1 MNYAIVRFT
10 VSRALAGSLIPAF
23 LVGLWLDPNRQL
35 TLSSDIDFTDV
46 DNVAQSLSQQRQTV
60 PSHVLRSKSD
70 TWPRLHDADTAYY

>member
-10 VSRALAGSLIPAF
+10 ISRALAGSLIPAF

-35 TLSSDIDFTDV
+35 TLSSDIEQRCRRRQD
-46 DNVAQSLSQQRQTV
+46 QSLSQQRQIV